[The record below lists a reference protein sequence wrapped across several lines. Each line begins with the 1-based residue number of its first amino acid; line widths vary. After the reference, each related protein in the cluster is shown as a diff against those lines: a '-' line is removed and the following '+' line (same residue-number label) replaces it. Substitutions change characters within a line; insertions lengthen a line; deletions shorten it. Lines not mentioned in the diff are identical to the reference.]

1 MGIGMTA
8 MLRLDTDRDD
18 HSLIA
23 DDFLAEGTVAVA
35 VAAIRWDLPMLAP
48 MLAAPQV
55 LAQDLF
61 EPGDDGQGAP

>member
-8 MLRLDTDRDD
+8 MLRLDTDHDD

-23 DDFLAEGTVAVA
+23 DDFLAEGTTA
-35 VAAIRWDLPMLAP
+35 VAAIRWGLP